1 MKQSKRRSKQE
12 MADMISSWQQSGQ
25 SKKEFCE
32 EHRIKAHTFQYW
44 YQKYQAEQLGSQA
57 ESAFIRLSP
66 SEEYPQR
73 YLYTISYPNGVRLQI
88 GREVSSTELLKL
100 MGLV

>member
-1 MKQSKRRSKQE
+1 
-12 MADMISSWQQSGQ
+12 MISSWQQSGQ

-44 YQKYQAEQLGSQA
+44 YQKYQADQLGSQA

-66 SEEYPQR
+66 GEELSPHYH
-73 YLYTISYPNGVRLQI
+73 YTISYPNGVRLQI

-100 MGLV
+100 MGFV

>member
-1 MKQSKRRSKQE
+1 

-25 SKKEFCE
+25 SKKEFCA
-32 EHRIKAHTFQYW
+32 EHQIKAHTFQYW
-44 YQKYQAEQLGSQA
+44 YQKYQAEQIPSQA

-66 SEEYPQR
+66 AEELSPHYH
-73 YLYTISYPNGVRLQI
+73 YTISYPNGVRLQI